1 MESIQESSMVVELK
15 AVRRCRDMVAK
26 DDKDGQIALLRDAL
40 EKIQKIAEGG
50 CDEWTGAQIFADIE
64 KTARTAL
71 IDTTF

>member
-1 MESIQESSMVVELK
+1 MVS
-15 AVRRCRDMVAK
+15 K

-40 EKIQKIAEGG
+40 EKIRKIAEGG
-50 CDEWTGAQIFADIE
+50 CDEWAGAQIFADIE

>member
-1 MESIQESSMVVELK
+1 MESVQESSMVVELK

-40 EKIQKIAEGG
+40 EKIQKIAEDGY
-50 CDEWTGAQIFADIE
+50 DEWVRAQPLDDIE

>member
-1 MESIQESSMVVELK
+1 MVVKLK

-40 EKIQKIAEGG
+40 EKIQKIAESG
-50 CDEWTGAQIFADIE
+50 CDEWTGAQIFAVIE

>member
-1 MESIQESSMVVELK
+1 
-15 AVRRCRDMVAK
+15 MVAK

-64 KTARTAL
+64 KIARTAL

>member
-1 MESIQESSMVVELK
+1 
-15 AVRRCRDMVAK
+15 MVAK
-26 DDKDGQIALLRDAL
+26 DDKDGQIALLREAL

-50 CDEWTGAQIFADIE
+50 CDEWTGAHPFADIE

>member
-1 MESIQESSMVVELK
+1 
-15 AVRRCRDMVAK
+15 MVAK

-40 EKIQKIAEGG
+40 EKIQKIAKDG
-50 CDEWTGAQIFADIE
+50 CDEWTRAQIFDDIE

>member
-1 MESIQESSMVVELK
+1 
-15 AVRRCRDMVAK
+15 MVAK
-26 DDKDGQIALLRDAL
+26 NDKDGQIALLRDAL

-50 CDEWTGAQIFADIE
+50 CDEWTETQIFADIE